1 MKTFRIGLWAV
12 TGLVALALAFVAV
25 TGFRQPAQ
33 VVETFG
39 TADIGG
45 PFTLTN
51 TQGETVTR
59 DDLIG
64 KPHAIFFGYTY
75 CPDVCPTTMW
85 ELGGYMRAMGER
97 ADNMEVVFVSVD
109 PERDTPGA
117 LRDYVSAFDPRI
129 TALTG
134 SRERIDEMVRNYR
147 AYYKIHEPDENGD
160 VLIDHTANVFL
171 FDAQGNFEGTIA
183 YQENA
188 QTALAKLE
196 RLVEA

>member
-1 MKTFRIGLWAV
+1 MKAFRIGLWTL
-12 TGLVALALAFVAV
+12 TGVVALALAFVTV
-25 TGFRQPAQ
+25 TGFRGPSQ

-45 PFTLTN
+45 PFALVN

-64 KPHAIFFGYTY
+64 KPHAVFFGYTY

-85 ELGGYMRAMGER
+85 ELGSYMQAMGER
-97 ADNMEVVFVSVD
+97 ADDMEVVFVSVD
-109 PERDTPGA
+109 PERDTPDA
-117 LRDYVSAFDPRI
+117 LREYVSAFDPRI

-134 SRERIDEMVRNYR
+134 SRESIDEMVRNYR

-171 FDAQGNFEGTIA
+171 FDADGGFAGTIA
-183 YQENA
+183 YQENP